1 MMTVQQLHQIFIPVL
16 VLAFSSL
23 IGMSVKNI
31 LNRLRKV
38 ENDNSQIKE
47 NYIDRFEK
55 VREEAN
61 SNKEE
66 ILLSI
71 ADLKIKLERE
81 FVRK

>member
-1 MMTVQQLHQIFIPVL
+1 MTVQQLHQIFIPVL
-16 VLAFSSL
+16 VLALSSL
-23 IGMSVKNI
+23 IGMAVKNI

-38 ENDNSQIKE
+38 EDDNSQIKE

>member
-1 MMTVQQLHQIFIPVL
+1 MTVQQLHQIFIPVL
-16 VLAFSSL
+16 VLALSSL

-38 ENDNSQIKE
+38 EDDNSQIKE

-66 ILLSI
+66 ILLSL

>member
-1 MMTVQQLHQIFIPVL
+1 MTVQQLHQVFIPVL
-16 VLAFSSL
+16 VLVFSSL
-23 IGMSVKNI
+23 IGMSVKNV

-66 ILLSI
+66 ILLSL